1 MKRLSIRR
9 RDVGSYEVGPT
20 GHGPTAMVSGYN
32 RKDALKRGKA
42 ALRLNGQLALAAEKS
57 FRDNDGINTRRV
69 AQPQAPVDSR

>member
-42 ALRLNGQLALAAEKS
+42 ALRLNGHNK
-57 FRDNDGINTRRV
+57 GINTRRV
-69 AQPQAPVDSR
+69 AQPDAPVDSR